1 MGAGW
6 KKQIGQAFVLACLG
20 GIAWLNRFVQDDA
33 FISFRYAR
41 NLAEGHG
48 LVWNIGERVEGYTNF
63 LWTVC
68 LAPAFRLGVDVVL
81 YSFALSLAAY
91 ICTLWCAWRLAEDI
105 WQERRAGLLAVLLLG
120 TNFSFSSYGTGGLET
135 QFVTALIMAAICLI
149 SLWQKDERAGWLIG
163 ASAVSACAVM
173 TRMDAALLLGAFWVW
188 VLVQSS
194 WRRRWRQILAAGL
207 IGLAPLAAWL
217 VWRHAY
223 YGALVPNTSLVK
235 MGGGGPTWMRGAVY
249 LGMFYAIYGY
259 VLAVPVCLAGI
270 WRALRWPLAICVA
283 AAVIVWHG
291 YVVWVGG
298 DFMEFRMLVPSLP
311 LAVALIAGAVGRL
324 GVIPRA
330 AVVSVLIAC
339 SEALCVTNWDYPCT
353 EPKHQLQ
360 KNVVKWRTV
369 ADVLNRTLGEDRKAV
384 KIGVTC
390 AGVIPFYTGM
400 PTLDLLGLNDRNVAL
415 EGNRIIALVP
425 LLGNRPG
432 HVRMASQKQVREKGV
447 HLLLNDPWV
456 VSDEE
461 MRHLSAEQV
470 RRRWSVPADG
480 DERRITWEMV
490 EWPED
495 SGFLSVV
502 AWPCG
507 GENHLLSLYVRQN
520 ERIDA
525 AIKRSG
531 ATVLQ

>member
-1 MGAGW
+1 MRTGW
-6 KKQIGQAFVLACLG
+6 QKHIGQAFVLAWLAG
-20 GIAWLNRFVQDDA
+20 VAWFNRFVQDDA

-68 LAPAFRLGVDVVL
+68 LAPAFRLGLDVVS

-91 ICTLWCAWRLAEDI
+91 TCTLWCAWRLAEDL
-105 WQERRAGLLAVLLLG
+105 WQEQRVGLLAVLLLG

-135 QFVTALIMAAICLI
+135 QFVTALVLVAVCLI
-149 SLWQKDERAGWLIG
+149 KRWQKDERARWLIG
-163 ASAVSACAVM
+163 ASGVSACAVM
-173 TRMDAALLLGAFWVW
+173 TRMDAVLLLGAFWVL
-188 VLVQSS
+188 VLVQS
-194 WRRRWRQILAAGL
+194 WRRRWRQMLVAGL
-207 IGLAPLAAWL
+207 IGVAPLAAWL
-217 VWRHAY
+217 IWRYAY
-223 YGALVPNTSLVK
+223 YGTWVPNTSLVK
-235 MGGGGPTWMRGAVY
+235 MGWGGPTWMRGTVY
-249 LGMFYAIYGY
+249 LGLFYAIYGY
-259 VLAVPVCLAGI
+259 VLAVPVCLAGL
-270 WRALRWPLAICVA
+270 WRARRRPLAICVA
-283 AAVIVWHG
+283 VTVIAWHG

-311 LAVALIAGAVGRL
+311 FVMALVAGAVGRL

-330 AVVSVLIAC
+330 AVVSGLIAC
-339 SEALCVTNWDYPCT
+339 SAAQYLAKWDYPCT
-353 EPKHQLQ
+353 ESKHQLQ
-360 KNVVKWRTV
+360 KNVVKWRAV
-369 ADVLNRTLGEDRKAV
+369 ADVLNRALGEDRKAV

-400 PTLDLLGLNDRNVAL
+400 PTLDLLGLNDRDVAL
-415 EGNRIIALVP
+415 DGNRIIALVP

-432 HVRMASQKQVREKGV
+432 HVRMASQKQVLEKGV

-456 VSDEE
+456 VSNEE
-461 MRHLSAEQV
+461 MRCLSAEQV
-470 RRRWSVPADG
+470 RRRWSVPAGG

-502 AWPCG
+502 GWPCEG
-507 GENHLLSLYVRQN
+507 GNHLLSLYVRQN

-531 ATVLQ
+531 ATVLK